1 MTHTKLNKK
10 ALDIIVRT
18 FNSIQDSRKR
28 DLIAEVM
35 ISYPENFSEF
45 IENVDKDTYE
55 KIMAKA

>member
-10 ALDIIVRT
+10 ALDIIVKT

-35 ISYPENFSEF
+35 MSYPENFLEF
-45 IENVDKDTYE
+45 IENVDKQAYE